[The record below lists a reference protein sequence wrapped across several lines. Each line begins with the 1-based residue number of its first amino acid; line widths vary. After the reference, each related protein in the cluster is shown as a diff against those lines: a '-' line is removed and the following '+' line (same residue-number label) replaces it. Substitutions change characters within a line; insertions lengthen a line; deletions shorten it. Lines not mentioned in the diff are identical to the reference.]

1 MPQDIYPLVITTDDT
16 TYTLQSKEDFFLL
29 PDSIQSRNSWI
40 NAYDSVISSTEKVVP
55 VNPSAHTGA
64 PPFFIIGF
72 LAFIILMAVFGKNNG
87 DDVEESESEQEPS
100 APDYLFYKG
109 EELAFSEAEVHAVC
123 QKYNP
128 YYGRLSAEKQQQF
141 IQRAGAFIYS
151 KDFYII
157 SQQGYKEMPILIAA
171 AAVQISFGLAEYTF
185 PYFSRIIIHPGEYIA
200 YDPLRI
206 LVGNVQGD
214 AITLSW
220 KHFLEDYSN
229 PADGKNVGLHE
240 MAHALQVQHLFQNY
254 GYRNE
259 FKEDYEHYDK
269 IDDEVLNAE
278 KESSNSLFDKNALSN
293 PNEFWATSVE
303 LFFEK
308 PQQLQSQHPRLYAG
322 ICLVLNQDTA
332 AM

>member
-1 MPQDIYPLVITTDDT
+1 MPQDIYPLTITTSDT

-29 PDSIQSRNSWI
+29 PDSVRSENGWVTS
-40 NAYDSVISSTEKVVP
+40 YDSIFNSINKTIPDSSPKDT
-55 VNPSAHTGA
+55 
-64 PPFFIIGF
+64 PPFLMLGF
-72 LAFIILMAVFGKNNG
+72 LVLIILLIVLKK
-87 DDVEESESEQEPS
+87 DYREDVDETDNEQPPPL
-100 APDYLFYKG
+100 PDYLVYKG

-123 QKYNP
+123 LKYNP
-128 YYGRLSAEKQQQF
+128 FYCRLSTEKQQQF
-141 IQRAGAFIYS
+141 IQRTGEFIYS
-151 KDFYII
+151 KDFYIL

-171 AAVQISFGLAEYTF
+171 AAVQISFGLEEYTF
-185 PYFSRIIIHPGEYIA
+185 PHFSRIVIHPGEYIA

-206 LVGNVQGD
+206 LVGNVQGNS
-214 AITLSW
+214 ITLSW
-220 KHFLEDYSN
+220 KHFLEDYLN

-259 FKEDYEHYDK
+259 FKDDYEHYDK
-269 IDDEVLNAE
+269 IDDEVLNTE
-278 KESSNSLFDKNALSN
+278 KENSASLFDKNALSN
-293 PNEFWATSVE
+293 SNEFWATSVE

-308 PQQLQSQHPRLYAG
+308 PQQLQLQHPRLYEG